1 MKIYYLLFLT
11 SVNAFLFNPLKRST
25 INQKNILQQT
35 FNDDDY
41 FYFDPQNNNDTKINP
56 FQPMGIRVIIGNG
69 NNGVDEYL
77 KSLENQEKD
86 DKNDNGNDP
95 NSNPYKNRRK
105 MTLEDMFNLR
115 MKTQNQKKSSENFKV
130 ETDLDTNFDNVGG
143 YLNIKSE
150 LNQCSDLLINFE
162 KYQKFNVRTPKGLIL
177 EGPPGNGKTLL
188 ARAFSGETNS
198 SFISVSGSEFQEKYV
213 GVGSSRV
220 RELFDLAEQNKPCI
234 IFIDEIDAIG
244 RARSSDGESSN
255 AERDNTL
262 NQLLVKLDG
271 YKKTNGVFLM
281 CATNRIDLLDPALLR
296 PGRIDKKIYVDNPDA
311 KTREEIIKIHIK
323 GKPYDAKIDLNY
335 LIEITAGK
343 SGAEIENLLNEAMLT
358 SLRDDRERITMN
370 DLENVLGKGLVGWKS
385 TENIFSPDMLKRIAI
400 HEIGHAL
407 TGLLSKDHA
416 KLSKIH
422 LNSWAPNN
430 PGYTIFETEE
440 VDVNIYTKQKLF
452 SHLVV
457 LLAGR
462 QAEQVFYGESVT
474 TGASHDFEQAYKLA
488 ESMILKYGMGTNNVL
503 TYSSDKSKENVDNQI
518 FELLEK
524 ADKKANFVLSNCKPL
539 IEELA
544 NSLIDTKKLDREA
557 VEMKIYRKNPEI
569 FKLEF

>member
-1 MKIYYLLFLT
+1 MRKTHNLLKQ
-11 SVNAFLFNPLKRST
+11 S
-25 INQKNILQQT
+25 

-41 FYFDPQNNNDTKINP
+41 FYFDPQQNNNNTNLDP

-69 NNGVDEYL
+69 NRPSDVEDYFEKIHNNSENQNPYSNR
-77 KSLENQEKD
+77 KKMSLED
-86 DKNDNGNDP
+86 I
-95 NSNPYKNRRK
+95 
-105 MTLEDMFNLR
+105 FNLR
-115 MKTQNQKKSSENFKV
+115 MKNNKNQKTKSENFQI
-130 ETDLDTNFDNVGG
+130 ETDLDINFNDVGG
-143 YLNIKSE
+143 YENIKAE
-150 LNQCSDLLINFE
+150 LNQCSDLLINYE

-220 RELFDLAEQNKPCI
+220 RELFDLAEQNKPCV

-244 RARSSDGESSN
+244 RARSSDSESSN

-271 YKKTNGVFLM
+271 YKKTNGIFLM

-311 KTREEIIKIHIK
+311 KTRADIIKIHIS
-323 GKPYDAKIDLNY
+323 GKPYESKIDMNY
-335 LIEITAGK
+335 LIEMTAGK

-358 SLRDDRERITMN
+358 ALREGREIININ
-370 DLENVLGKGLVGWKS
+370 DIENVLGKSLVGFKS
-385 TENIFSPDMLKRIAI
+385 TENIFSRRMLKRIAI

-407 TGLLSKDHA
+407 IGLLSKDHA
-416 KLSKIH
+416 RLSKIH

-440 VDVNIYTKQKLF
+440 VDVNIYTKSKLF

-488 ESMILKYGMGTNNVL
+488 ESMILKYGMGSNNIL
-503 TYSSDKSKENVDNQI
+503 PYSSDKSKENVDNQI
-518 FELLEK
+518 FKLLED
-524 ADKKANFVLSNCKPL
+524 ADKKANYILTNCKPL
-539 IEELA
+539 INELA
-544 NSLIDTKKLDREA
+544 NSLIENKKLDRET
-557 VEMKIYRKNPEI
+557 VEMKIYRKNPDI

>member
-41 FYFDPQNNNDTKINP
+41 FYFDPQNDNDTNINP

-86 DKNDNGNDP
+86 KNDDP
-95 NSNPYKNRRK
+95 NLNPYKNRRK